1 MATEALRVCF
11 RAVFRTPTRR
21 HRRAGEARGRRG
33 TAARRGMRRPRA
45 SRPDRAAESRRDA
58 STGAGMPPS
67 TSGATRRN
75 PNAHR
80 DAKKCRRRRR
90 SRREATDARTTR
102 ERDARTVSV
111 GRAHLGCLRRLT
123 SNASGAGGKGMCRRP
138 PRAFTIVPMSTP
150 HWRASRAEVFSSNE
164 ETAARVDTH
173 QIHLSSS
180 SREVASGPI

>member
-1 MATEALRVCF
+1 MATEALRVCL

-21 HRRAGEARGRRG
+21 HRRAREAHGRRG
-33 TAARRGMRRPRA
+33 TASRRGMRGARA

-58 STGAGMPPS
+58 SAGAGMPPS

-75 PNAHR
+75 PNAHP

-123 SNASGAGGKGMCRRP
+123 SNASGAGGKGMSRPP
-138 PRAFTIVPMSTP
+138 PRAFHPSRCRRP
-150 HWRASRAEVFSSNE
+150 HWRAQRVEVFI
-164 ETAARVDTH
+164 ETKCHRPPARFLPH
-173 QIHLSSS
+173 IHRGSSS
-180 SREVASGPI
+180 SRRGRF